1 MDSLLNPNVINAL
14 VLACIFLFGALLAVA
29 LYPRVSFIMPKGY
42 SGTKRKDLL
51 ETNGLFRLLA
61 PVLHFLEYNNAKV
74 KAPAMRANLEK
85 KILLAGNPM
94 GLNPDEFIGLC
105 EISAVCFATFTAMF
119 TFLVFFK
126 VNIFFVFT
134 IGLLGSFFP
143 LLWVNGLADRR
154 TVLINRSLPYVMDL
168 LVLSMEA
175 GLDFIGSLE
184 RIVRGG
190 TKGDP
195 LREELETALKE
206 MKMGMTRREAL
217 EAISVRVR
225 SENLNTII
233 SSIIQGEIL
242 GTPLARV
249 LRIQAEMM
257 RVRRSQNAEKLA
269 GEAPV
274 KMMFPLLLIFVSVFL
289 ILFGGTV
296 VNAIR
301 GRMF

>member
-1 MDSLLNPNVINAL
+1 M
-14 VLACIFLFGALLAVA
+14 
-29 LYPRVSFIMPKGY
+29 
-42 SGTKRKDLL
+42 
-51 ETNGLFRLLA
+51 
-61 PVLHFLEYNNAKV
+61 LHFLEYNNAKV

-85 KILLAGNPM
+85 RLMLAGNPM
-94 GLNPDEFIGLC
+94 GLNPDELIGLC
-105 EISAVCFATFTAMF
+105 EISAVFFGAFTAMF
-119 TFLVFFK
+119 TFLIFYK
-126 VNIFFVFT
+126 VNIFFVSI

-143 LLWVNGLADRR
+143 ILWVNGLADRR
-154 TVLINRSLPYVMDL
+154 TLLINRSLPYVMDL

-206 MKMGMTRREAL
+206 MKMGKTRREAL

-242 GTPLARV
+242 GTPLSKV
-249 LRIQAEMM
+249 LRIQSEMM

-274 KMMFPLLLIFVSVFL
+274 KLMFPLLLIFMSIFL

>member
-1 MDSLLNPNVINAL
+1 MVGGLTLNLFGIL
-14 VLACIFLFGALLAVA
+14 VLACAFLFGILMVIA
-29 LYPRVSFIMPKGY
+29 LYPRKAFVMPKGY
-42 SGTKRKDLL
+42 MGTKRKELL
-51 ETNGLFRLLA
+51 ETNGLFRLIA
-61 PVLHFLEYNNAKV
+61 PLLRFFEYNNAKIRV
-74 KAPAMRANLEK
+74 PQMKQNVETKLM
-85 KILLAGNPM
+85 LAGNPLGM
-94 GLNPDEFIGLC
+94 NPDEFFGLC
-105 EISAVCFATFTAMF
+105 EISALFFALFTAFFMF
-119 TFLVFFK
+119 MVFGNVSIFLVFALA
-126 VNIFFVFT
+126 IF
-134 IGLLGSFFP
+134 GAFFP
-143 LLWVNGLADRR
+143 VIWLNGQGDRR
-154 TVLINRSLPYVMDL
+154 TLLINRNLPYVLDL

-175 GLDFIGSLE
+175 GLDFVGSVE

-190 TKGDP
+190 AKGDP
-195 LREELETALKE
+195 LREELDTAMKE
-206 MKMGMTRREAL
+206 MKMGKTRREAL

-242 GTPLARV
+242 GTPLSKV
-249 LRIQAEMM
+249 LRIQSEMM

-274 KMMFPLLLIFVSVFL
+274 KMMFPLLLIFVSVFI